1 MDARIATLAAD
12 GLDKIEQFTPALPV
26 LLVVL
31 EEYPGLIAAAK
42 AEDDAHDRKG
52 AARVAPQIVRLV
64 GRLFKE
70 SAKVGGRVMILA
82 QRMSANAV
90 DTDDRS
96 NFGLRATLR
105 VDNGDAVKMLHDG
118 ADKSLVDEIRQF
130 PAGMGLIES
139 PGHPLMRF
147 RADYTTYKQ
156 YLTRV
161 SAGIAATSS
170 CGGFTPETTRALV
183 PIHSVTNDIQD
194 TPASP
199 RARAPR
205 APRKPRTGGE
215 AA

>member
-1 MDARIATLAAD
+1 VYA
-12 GLDKIEQFTPALPV
+12 LDLTT
-26 LLVVL
+26 
-31 EEYPGLIAAAK
+31 AK
-42 AEDDAHDRKG
+42 
-52 AARVAPQIVRLV
+52 VRLV

-82 QRMSANAV
+82 QRMSSNAV

-105 VDNGDAVKMLHDG
+105 VDNSDAVKMLHDG

-139 PGHPLMRF
+139 PGRPLMRF

-161 SAGIAATSS
+161 SAGITATSS
-170 CGGFTPETTRALV
+170 CGGFTPEPARACT
-183 PIHSVTNDIQD
+183 PIHSVNTQD
-194 TPASP
+194 FPATA
-199 RARAPR
+199 RAARAPR
-205 APRKPRTGGE
+205 GPRKPRTGGQ
-215 AA
+215 AAGDRPRRS